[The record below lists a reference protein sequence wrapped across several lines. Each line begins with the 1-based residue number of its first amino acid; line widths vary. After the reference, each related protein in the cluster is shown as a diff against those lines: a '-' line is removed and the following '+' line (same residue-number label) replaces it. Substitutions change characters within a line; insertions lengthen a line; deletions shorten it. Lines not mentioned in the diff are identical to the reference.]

1 MQTHVHPGSTL
12 VIKGEITTQEPL
24 SIAGRV
30 DGSIDAQGQMVT
42 IYAGAHV
49 AADIAA
55 AAIVI
60 AGTVRGSVAAERR
73 IELHAGGEVNGAL
86 SAPTAAIEDGA
97 FLQGK
102 IHVKGTDRPAR
113 VA

>member
-1 MQTHVHPGSTL
+1 MQTSVQPGSTL
-12 VIKGEITTQEPL
+12 VIKGDITAQEPL

-30 DGSIDAQGQMVT
+30 DGSIEAKGQMVT
-42 IYAGAHV
+42 IYAGALV

-55 AAIVI
+55 AAVVI
-60 AGTVRGSVAAERR
+60 SGTVRGSVAAERR
-73 IELHAGGEVNGAL
+73 IELHAGGEVNGEL
-86 SAPTAAIEDGA
+86 SAPQAAVEDGA

-102 IHVKGTDRPAR
+102 VHVKGTDRAAK